1 MKVSTRGRYGLRIM
15 IELAARHG
23 EGPVMMSTLAECQQV
38 SRKYIH
44 SILTALKNASLVR
57 AVRGAHGGYVLAE
70 APEKISALQVLQAL
84 EGSLAPVD
92 CVENSRICSR
102 SRKCAARMVWE
113 EIGKNV
119 NDTLK
124 KINLKTLALRQK
136 QLGTEQ
142 MMYYI

>member
-1 MKVSTRGRYGLRIM
+1 MRISTRGRYGLRIM
-15 IELAARHG
+15 IELALRYG
-23 EGPVMMSTLAECQQV
+23 QGPVMMSTLAECQQV

-57 AVRGAHGGYVLAE
+57 AVRGAHGGYMLAD

-92 CVENSRICSR
+92 CVANSKVCER
-102 SRKCAARMVWE
+102 SKRCAAKMVWE
-113 EIGKNV
+113 EIERQV
-119 NDTLK
+119 NTSLEG
-124 KINLKTLALRQK
+124 INLKTLALRQS
-136 QLGTEQ
+136 QLGDEQ